1 MPRFFSKRLGGKFII
16 SPYIT
21 IKMDK
26 RQAKKYHAKLF
37 KNKSDLA
44 SGKTIGL
51 YQQDLKNLVAIRK
64 SKGLSYADAE
74 SGSAKYF
81 SDIKMIAP
89 EDGEADPLKNQ
100 IQMKSRKYFKADGGK
115 TKEHPDNRV
124 SRKKDPK
131 RFEGTDLEYLSI
143 AEKGGHQGKARYG
156 GEKKVKRK
164 HAPKFRGTFT
174 HYEDMV
180 EQAPSLPS
188 QLLAGFEETQERQF
202 LQKNVEG
209 FKTVRDTMDIEKA
222 RQISSYV
229 GDRQS
234 VKEDKRFTRHGL
246 GHTGFEI
253 GKFVGGERQEM
264 NRRFTEETY
273 FKNIYSNPKPYS
285 KTYGASALSKNP
297 DKMYQVAGGGL
308 RRKGIAQPS
317 YHPTQ
322 KEADHKSSS
331 LRATYP
337 DQYKTFKGQG
347 VSQLPNIKPGQRH
360 LEGESMR
367 KAIGTDFHKEGS
379 FKYDFEHGRAPTS
392 VSYPMAFGKRGIKGY
407 TPQPQ
412 LGTIP
417 ETRKRKLIIKKK
429 GELKSEF
436 SKLKKKQEMEKE
448 KKERIAERERKYAK
462 PKPKKKK
469 KLIIKRKKKP

>member
-1 MPRFFSKRLGGKFII
+1 
-16 SPYIT
+16 
-21 IKMDK
+21 MDK

-81 SDIKMIAP
+81 SDIKLIAP

-124 SRKKDPK
+124 SRRKDPK

-143 AEKGGHQGKARYG
+143 AEKGGHEGKARYG
-156 GEKKVKRK
+156 GKTKVKRQ
-164 HAPKFRGTFT
+164 HAPKFRGKYTNE
-174 HYEDMV
+174 HEV
-180 EQAPSLPS
+180 VKQAPSLPS
-188 QLLAGFEETQERQF
+188 QLLSGFEKTQERQM
-202 LQKNVEG
+202 LEGNVKG
-209 FKTVRDTMDIEKA
+209 FTQVREPIDREDALDT
-222 RQISSYV
+222 SFYV
-229 GDRQS
+229 GDRQA
-234 VKEDKRFTRHGL
+234 VMEDKRFTRKGL
-246 GHTGFEI
+246 GHTGFQI

-264 NRRFTEETY
+264 NRRFTEAIYRT
-273 FKNIYSNPKPYS
+273 NIYDDS
-285 KTYGASALSKNP
+285 
-297 DKMYQVAGGGL
+297 GL
-308 RRKGIAQPS
+308 IKKGIGNPS

-322 KEADHKSSS
+322 KQADHKSSS

-337 DQYKTFKGQG
+337 DQYKSFGGQG
-347 VSQLPNIKPGQRH
+347 VSQLLNLKPSQRKLKGEGQTGR
-360 LEGESMR
+360 LSRSFGE
-367 KAIGTDFHKEGS
+367 
-379 FKYDFEHGRAPTS
+379 
-392 VSYPMAFGKRGIKGY
+392 RGLKGY

-412 LGTIP
+412 LGTIT
-417 ETRKRKLIIKKK
+417 ETKPRKLIIKKK
-429 GELKSEF
+429 
-436 SKLKKKQEMEKE
+436 
-448 KKERIAERERKYAK
+448 KYAKPKPK

-469 KLIIKRKKKP
+469 KLIIKPKKKP